1 MKEQNNGKIERK
13 LPAEDISDQPIPRL
27 FRVMECMANFRV
39 PTRLIDISKKL
50 GMSQATVYRYVRTL
64 CLMGYAYCD
73 EQSGCYALTWK
84 VCMMG
89 SNVKTSMGL
98 RSIASPYL
106 NTLANSLNV
115 SACLVIMDGIRTSYL
130 DYVDNPDIRTAPP
143 MRIGHN
149 APIHTSGSGKVLLG
163 AMPQTEV
170 SRIIDSVGLVAL
182 TPKTITDKE
191 TLFKE
196 IEKVKQN
203 GYAIDDE
210 ECEAG
215 HRCVSVPV
223 FDYSGT
229 VAAAISVFD
238 IVENMSY
245 ERIKGEILPLLLKAA
260 DSLSFRLGYAGEE
273 PRQ

>member
-1 MKEQNNGKIERK
+1 MTEKNEKNNTQKNE
-13 LPAEDISDQPIPRL
+13 ADISDQPIPRL
-27 FRVMECMANFRV
+27 FRVMECMATFRV
-39 PTRLIDISKKL
+39 PARLIDISKKL

-89 SNVKTSMGL
+89 NSVKTSMGL

-106 NTLANSLNV
+106 NSLANELNV
-115 SACLVIMDGIRTSYL
+115 SACLVVMDGIRTSYL

-163 AMPQTEV
+163 AMPQAEV

-191 TLFKE
+191 TLFRE

-215 HRCVSVPV
+215 HRCVSVPI
-223 FDYSGT
+223 FDYTRT

-245 ERIKGEILPLLLKAA
+245 ERINGEILPVLKKASDA
-260 DSLSFRLGYAGEE
+260 VSFRLGFAAE
-273 PRQ
+273 